1 MDTCIV
7 ASTAPALLVVD
18 VQKDFCP
25 GGALAVPDGDRVI
38 PALNRYAARA
48 AAQGWPVY
56 ASRDWHPPVTS
67 HFKEYGGEWPPHCVQ
82 HTAGAEFHDDLRLPS
97 SAVVVTKGESPDRP
111 GYSAL
116 EGTTPDGR
124 TLIDDLRARG
134 VDHLYVGGLATDY
147 CVRQSVLDARAA
159 GINVTV
165 LEDAIAGVDVRSGD
179 SARAVAEMQS
189 AGATLGTLSTIEA
202 SAGEAPIAAAETVR
216 ASGPRRP
223 E

>member
-124 TLIDDLRARG
+124 TLLDDLRARG

-159 GINVTV
+159 GITVTV

-179 SARAVAEMQS
+179 SARAVSAMRA
-189 AGATLGTLSTIEA
+189 AGAQLGTLPTES
-202 SAGEAPIAAAETVR
+202 AETVR